1 MAMTQSNRRSFMKVA
16 GALPAAAIVP
26 GVVLASEQRAT
37 HAVPILLRRD
47 FEPLVGQVFTVEGNP
62 AAALT
67 LVALD
72 DVPHCANRDRSFRA
86 VFAVTAA
93 EGLSQNLWQL
103 SHPAVG
109 THDVFL
115 SPNDAAGRV
124 VEAVFNRS

>member
-1 MAMTQSNRRSFMKVA
+1 MTQSNRRAFMKVA
-16 GALPAAAIVP
+16 GAWPAAALVP
-26 GVVLASEQRAT
+26 GAVLAGEQRA
-37 HAVPILLRRD
+37 AQVGPMLLRSD
-47 FEPLVGQVFTVEGNP
+47 FEPLIGQIFTVEGSP

-72 DVPHCANRDRSFRA
+72 NVPHCANRDRSFRA
-86 VFAVTAA
+86 VFEVAAA
-93 EGLSQNLWQL
+93 EGLPQNLWQL